1 VTSYQNSVSLEL
13 PFAEAV
19 AATTAA
25 LAEQGFGILT
35 QIDVQATMKTKRDK
49 DMEPYVILGACNP
62 ALAEQA
68 IDADRSTGVLLP
80 CNVVVRGDGN
90 GNGSIVSFLDPQLM
104 AAVTDLPAMTALAN
118 EATTRLDAALATLAT
133 LAPHSV
139 EVMLKMQHQLD
150 VANDC
155 HPSRPNA

>member
-35 QIDVQATMKTKRDK
+35 QIDVQATMKAKRDK

>member
-1 VTSYQNSVSLEL
+1 VNTTPTERPTVTSYQNSVSVEL

-80 CNVVVRGDGN
+80 CNVVVRGDGK
-90 GNGSIVSFLDPQLM
+90 GSIVSFLDPQLM
-104 AAVTDLPAMTALAN
+104 ASVADLPAMTALAN
-118 EATTRLDAALATLAT
+118 EATTRLDAALAALAG
-133 LAPHSV
+133 
-139 EVMLKMQHQLD
+139 
-150 VANDC
+150 
-155 HPSRPNA
+155 